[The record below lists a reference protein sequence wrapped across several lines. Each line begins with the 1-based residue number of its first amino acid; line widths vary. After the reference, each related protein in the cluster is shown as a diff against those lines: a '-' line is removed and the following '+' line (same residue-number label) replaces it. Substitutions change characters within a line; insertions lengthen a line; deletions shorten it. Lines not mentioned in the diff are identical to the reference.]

1 MSAPPSGGGGENSLA
16 LMRGGSES
24 DDNLSGSQ
32 PGAEEFLEAPEPE
45 TPHRP

>member
-1 MSAPPSGGGGENSLA
+1 MSAPPSEGGGENSLA

-24 DDNLSGSQ
+24 DNLSGSQ